1 MIDKMCRGPRP
12 TGQLQEET
20 REKPEYDH
28 GDAQQHAD
36 AGVERFA
43 RHRITARKTDRAHQ

>member
-1 MIDKMCRGPRP
+1 VINKMCRGPRP
-12 TGQLQEET
+12 PGQLQEET
-20 REKPEYDH
+20 REESEDDH

-43 RHRITARKTDRAHQ
+43 RHRITAGKTDRAHQ